1 MPVPKQQTLFG
12 LERSA
17 PVINVASVSQLS
29 PFRYPGGKTWLV
41 PYVRAWLRSL
51 SFRPTLF
58 VEPFAGGG
66 IIGLTVAAENLAE
79 RVLLVE
85 LDQQVAA
92 VWQTILG
99 GEAAWLA
106 EQIVSFDL
114 THENAA
120 LVFSKPPSS
129 MREMAFQTILKNRIA
144 HGGILAPG
152 AGIIKE
158 GENGKGIKS
167 RWYPQTLKRRILGI
181 ESLRGKIEFV
191 QGDGISVLRQHAKLQ
206 RAAFFIDPPYTVDGK
221 KAGKR
226 LYAHN
231 EIDHEALFTVTASL
245 AGEFLMS
252 YDNADAVAELAK
264 KNQLT
269 TRLVAMKNTHHA
281 EMRELLIGRA
291 FDWLD

>member
-1 MPVPKQQTLFG
+1 M
-12 LERSA
+12 
-17 PVINVASVSQLS
+17 SQLS

-152 AGIIKE
+152 AGLIKH

-181 ESLRGKIEFV
+181 ESLNDKIEFV
-191 QGDGISVLRQHAKLQ
+191 EGDGISVLRQHAKLQ

>member
-1 MPVPKQQTLFG
+1 MPVPKQQNLFG
-12 LERSA
+12 LERTA
-17 PVINVASVSQLS
+17 PVINVASVPQLS

-41 PYVRAWLRSL
+41 PYVRTWLRSL

-66 IIGLTVAAENLAE
+66 IVGLTVAAENLAD
-79 RVLLVE
+79 RVLMVE
-85 LDQQVAA
+85 LDRQVAA
-92 VWQTILG
+92 VWHTILG

-106 EQIVSFDL
+106 EQILTFDL
-114 THENAA
+114 TQENAA
-120 LVFSKPPSS
+120 LVLSKTPDS
-129 MREMAFQTILKNRIA
+129 MRELAFQTILKNRIA

-152 AGIIKE
+152 AGVIKD

-167 RWYPQTLKRRILGI
+167 RWYPQTLKQRILGI
-181 ESLRGKIEFV
+181 DSLIGKIEFV
-191 QGDGISVLRQHAKLQ
+191 EGDGVSVLRQHAKLQ

-221 KAGKR
+221 KAGRR

-231 EIDHEALFTVTASL
+231 EVDHEALFSVAALL

-252 YDNADAVAELAK
+252 YDNAHAVAKLADK
-264 KNQLT
+264 HWLS

-281 EMRELLIGRA
+281 EMRELLIGRK

>member
-1 MPVPKQQTLFG
+1 VPKQQNLFG

-17 PVINVASVSQLS
+17 PLINVASVPQLS

-41 PYVRAWLRSL
+41 PYVRTWLRSL
-51 SFRPTLF
+51 GYRPALF

-66 IIGLTVAAENLAE
+66 IVGLTVAAENLAE

-85 LDQQVAA
+85 LDQQIAA
-92 VWQTILG
+92 VWRTILG
-99 GEAAWLA
+99 GEAVWLA
-106 EQIVSFDL
+106 EQIISFDL
-114 THENAA
+114 THENAS
-120 LVFSKPPSS
+120 LVLSKSPGS
-129 MREMAFQTILKNRIA
+129 MRELAFQTILKNRIA

-152 AGIIKE
+152 AGIIKD

-181 ESLRGKIEFV
+181 ESLNGKIEFV
-191 QGDGISVLRQHAKLQ
+191 QGDGISVLHQHAKFR

-226 LYAHN
+226 LYVHN
-231 EIDHEALFTVTASL
+231 EVDHEALFTVTASL
-245 AGEFLMS
+245 AGKFLMS
-252 YDNADAVAELAK
+252 YDNADAVVGLAK
-264 KNQLT
+264 KHQLA
-269 TRLVAMKNTHHA
+269 TRLVAMKNTHHT
-281 EMRELLIGRA
+281 EMRELLIGRN